1 MFREKYV
8 RLNNYIKPSEELVNK
23 VKNFSNEEII
33 KKDKKIKNIMLK
45 PAIAIMI
52 LVMVF
57 FSMPVL
63 ASNIPSIYNL
73 MYLVSPKIAQYFIPI
88 QKSCENQGIKMEV
101 ISINIHENEAQ
112 IYITMQD
119 LIGDRIDETTDLN
132 DSYSINRA
140 FKCSIGH
147 CEMIGF
153 DNETK
158 TATFLLSI
166 KDIEDKKI
174 DGEKITFIVNNFM
187 SHKEEW
193 NNLKLPILFENID
206 NNAESMQVQLSGF
219 SSTEEKYINLK
230 REKRDDIVLVPKSDI
245 DFGVTDMKITGI
257 GYIDDKFHIQVSAH
271 NNLKLDNHGEL
282 YLKNNLTNEKK
293 TSNYNLSFI
302 LGQNENRIDYTEYV
316 FDIPKEELKNYS
328 VYGNFVSSGLYVEGN
343 WQVTF
348 PLETK

>member
-8 RLNNYIKPSEELVNK
+8 RLNNYIKPSEKLVNK

-88 QKSCENQGIKMEV
+88 QKSCENQGIKMEI

-153 DNETK
+153 DNET
-158 TATFLLSI
+158 
-166 KDIEDKKI
+166 
-174 DGEKITFIVNNFM
+174 
-187 SHKEEW
+187 
-193 NNLKLPILFENID
+193 
-206 NNAESMQVQLSGF
+206 
-219 SSTEEKYINLK
+219 
-230 REKRDDIVLVPKSDI
+230 
-245 DFGVTDMKITGI
+245 
-257 GYIDDKFHIQVSAH
+257 
-271 NNLKLDNHGEL
+271 
-282 YLKNNLTNEKK
+282 
-293 TSNYNLSFI
+293 
-302 LGQNENRIDYTEYV
+302 
-316 FDIPKEELKNYS
+316 
-328 VYGNFVSSGLYVEGN
+328 
-343 WQVTF
+343 
-348 PLETK
+348 